1 MRDFIS
7 LWVCIG
13 LIYVTTMLN
22 VKLQTL
28 RSVNEV
34 LHFHNLPFPFFT
46 SQLHV
51 PDIGY
56 CSIVIYLIS
65 SASRL

>member
-51 PDIGY
+51 PDIEA
-56 CSIVIYLIS
+56 IVVSLFI
-65 SASRL
+65 